1 VHELTASG
9 EWVSGIRAAL
19 TSPGTRPPYFDV
31 AESYLNVNQYP
42 AGWLFFATRAC
53 RRIRRLTIHLHDI
66 QSEVAVRY
74 KETVEGC
81 PENVEVLFK
90 LGDGFDLINDGS
102 EPSLVCQ
109 NLKGCGM
116 LVSKELQPLLESAS
130 NELVQSAARLN
141 SRLEQR
147 VPTARSK

>member
-1 VHELTASG
+1 MALLCDAR
-9 EWVSGIRAAL
+9 VSSNPTTNDSSSRH
-19 TSPGTRPPYFDV
+19 SKR
-31 AESYLNVNQYP
+31 
-42 AGWLFFATRAC
+42 
-53 RRIRRLTIHLHDI
+53 
-66 QSEVAVRY
+66 VAVRY